1 MREQGEQ
8 LPLQVG
14 AAEQGQ
20 VRVSSP
26 PRAQLVRLWAQP
38 IPLAQV
44 AHSAAGQPVVAM
56 AAVSTPVWAVWL
68 ESRAQEAWSLPQA
81 VAVPAWGEEVLAWA
95 AA

>member
-1 MREQGEQ
+1 MQEARALPQGQAGPPTPVREQGEQ

-26 PRAQLVRLWAQP
+26 PRAQLVRLWAQA

-44 AHSAAGQPVVAM
+44 AHSAAGQRVVAM
-56 AAVSTPVWAVWL
+56 AAVSTPV
-68 ESRAQEAWSLPQA
+68 
-81 VAVPAWGEEVLAWA
+81 
-95 AA
+95 